1 MPRSSVSEPVAGQSQ
16 KSPVPRAV
24 VIGAGVAGLA
34 AAAALA
40 DEGWRVVVL
49 EKEDDVGGR
58 CRTVRQ
64 GGCLFDTGAQHFHD
78 SYDDTL
84 NTAIRAGL
92 GETFRVP
99 NEPKGIYHD
108 GRLSTFIPRELNP
121 SRAIPWG
128 AIGLEGLADLGVVAP
143 RLLAHYR
150 SYNIKFPHWWSEG
163 DDVTAARFLARRS
176 TARYRR
182 NIADPASLY
191 AMGAG
196 IDDIS
201 AAAFMVALR
210 YTFGDRTGAF
220 TGGMGSL
227 PEALARKAKVI
238 TGMTATEVVRE
249 GRKAT
254 GVRAVPAAG
263 GRARTYKGDVVIC
276 ALPAK
281 VVPAVAGKLGR
292 AAKEV
297 AGAVEYAPAIVVN
310 LALSRANA
318 APGGP
323 LMIARG
329 ADIDAAWACQSTSKA
344 AEFAPAGRAVATVVF
359 AGPDA
364 QAFIDRKD
372 GAVIDA
378 ASAACSKLF
387 GARAAKPRQARV
399 DRHPLAFPVVSPGHA
414 SRVRTLFAEGSG
426 VGNLLLAGDWTTS
439 PTVEGA
445 VSSGLNA
452 ARRAL
457 AQRAR

>member
-1 MPRSSVSEPVAGQSQ
+1 VSAGLVRMVQG
-16 KSPVPRAV
+16 SPVPRAV

-40 DEGWRVVVL
+40 AEGWRVVVL
-49 EKEDDVGGR
+49 EKEDAVGGR
-58 CRTVRQ
+58 CRTVRE
-64 GGCLFDTGAQHFHD
+64 GDYLFDTGAQHFHD

-99 NEPKGIYHD
+99 HEPKGIYHD
-108 GRLSTFIPRELNP
+108 GRLSTFVPRELNP
-121 SRAIPWG
+121 SRALPWG
-128 AIGLEGLADLGVVAP
+128 ALGMEGFAGVGAVAP
-143 RLLAHYR
+143 TLMAHYR
-150 SYNIKFPHWWSEG
+150 SYNIRFPHWWSEG
-163 DDVTAARFLARRS
+163 DDITAARFLARRS

-182 NIADPASLY
+182 NIADPAALY
-191 AMGAG
+191 TMGAG
-196 IDDIS
+196 IEEIS

-238 TGMTATEVVRE
+238 TGMVATEVVRE
-249 GRKAT
+249 GRKAA
-254 GVRAVPAAG
+254 GVRAVPASG

-276 ALPAK
+276 ALPAE
-281 VVPAVAGKLGR
+281 VVPAVVGRLGR
-292 AAKEV
+292 AAEDV
-297 AGAVEYAPAIVVN
+297 AAAVDYAPAIVVN
-310 LALSRANA
+310 LALSRSSA

-329 ADIDAAWACQSTSKA
+329 EDIAAAWACQSTSKA
-344 AEFAPAGRAVATVVF
+344 AEYAPAGGAVATVVF
-359 AGPDA
+359 SGAEVPA
-364 QAFIDRKD
+364 LIDRQD
-372 GAVIDA
+372 GTIIDA

-387 GARAAKPRQARV
+387 GTAPRKPRHARV

-414 SRVRTLFAEGSG
+414 ARVRTLFSAGSG

-445 VSSGLNA
+445 VSSGLQA
-452 ARRAL
+452 AGRAL
-457 AQRAR
+457 AQQAR